1 MFEGVAGQARVKR
14 VLERA
19 LREDRL
25 SHAYLFA
32 GPEGL
37 GKLDLARELAVALV
51 TSCAGCGACDECERA
66 RRGLHPDLAVIEAEG
81 DQIRIEQID
90 ALVADLSLRPFSAAR
105 RVWVIPEC
113 ERLSYINDAAAN
125 KLLKSLEEPPAHV
138 HFLLVSDRVER
149 VKPTIV
155 SRCQVI
161 DLAPISEA
169 EVAEHLARVHGVSG
183 DEAATLARLARGS
196 VDRAARLAADAR
208 GPRRREQ
215 YLVQAARLVGG
226 PAGGPAG
233 GDGQTRRPGP
243 AFIALLEAE
252 TAAVGEEV
260 AARAAAEVAATEQAF
275 SDKRERER
283 RVKAVEA
290 RAKREQLRRRR
301 LAALDALDLLAS
313 WLRDLLALSCG
324 APATILNVDRRAS
337 LEESALAAPEVYRR
351 LLGIIAATRGDLY
364 LNIDQKLALQ
374 AMMVRFEEVTGA

>member
-32 GPEGL
+32 GQEGL
-37 GKLDLARELAVALV
+37 GKLDLARELGVALV
-51 TSCAGCGACDECERA
+51 VRCGGCGACDECARA
-66 RRGLHPDLAVIEAEG
+66 RRGLHPDLAVIEVEG
-81 DQIRIEQID
+81 EEIRIAQIKP
-90 ALVADLSLRPFSAAR
+90 LVADLALRPFTATR

-113 ERLSYINDAAAN
+113 ERLNDEAAN

-138 HFLLVSDRVER
+138 HFLLVSDRIER

-169 EVAEHLARVHGVSG
+169 DVAEHLVRVHGVAG

-226 PAGGPAG
+226 ASGGPAG
-233 GDGQTRRPGP
+233 GDGQTRRPGA

-252 TAAVGEEV
+252 SAAVGEEV
-260 AARAAAEVAATEQAF
+260 AARAAAEVVALEQLF

-283 RVKAVEA
+283 RIKAVET

-337 LEESALAAPEVYRR
+337 LDESVLAAPEVYRR
-351 LLGIIAATRGDLY
+351 LLGIVAATRGDLY

>member
-1 MFEGVAGQARVKR
+1 VFEAVAGQGRVKR

-32 GPEGL
+32 GQEGL
-37 GKLDLARELAVALV
+37 GKLDFARELGVALV
-51 TSCAGCGACDECERA
+51 TGCAGCGACDECARA
-66 RRGLHPDLAVIEAEG
+66 RRGLHPDLSVIEAEG
-81 DQIRIEQID
+81 DQIRLDQVEPLI
-90 ALVADLSLRPFSAAR
+90 ADLALRPFTATR

-113 ERLSYINDAAAN
+113 ERLKDEAAN

-138 HFLLVSDRVER
+138 HFLLVTDRLER

-161 DLAPISEA
+161 EFAPLSDA
-169 EVAEHLARVHGVSG
+169 EVAAHLARVHGVG
-183 DEAATLARLARGS
+183 PDDAATLARLARGS

-215 YLVQAARLVGG
+215 YLLQAARLVGG
-226 PAGGPAG
+226 AAAGSG
-233 GDGQTRRPGP
+233 GRADDARTRRPGS

-252 TAAVGEEV
+252 TAALGDEV
-260 AARAAAEVAATEQAF
+260 ASRAAAEAAELEQAL
-275 SDKRERER
+275 SDRRERER

-290 RAKREQLRRRR
+290 RARREAARLRR

-324 APATILNVDRRAS
+324 APATILNVDRRES

-351 LLGIIAATRGDLY
+351 LLGIVAATRGDLY

-374 AMMVRFEEVTGA
+374 AMVVRFEEVTGA

>member
-19 LREDRL
+19 LREGRL

-51 TSCAGCGACDECERA
+51 TGCAGCGACDECERA

-90 ALVADLSLRPFSAAR
+90 ALVADLALRPFAGAR

-113 ERLSYINDAAAN
+113 ERLNDAAAN

-161 DLAPISEA
+161 DLAPVSEA
-169 EVAEHLARVHGVSG
+169 EVAEHLARVHGVPG

-226 PAGGPAG
+226 AAGGPAG

-260 AARAAAEVAATEQAF
+260 AARVATEIAATEQAF

-290 RAKREQLRRRR
+290 RAKREQSRRRR

>member
-51 TSCAGCGACDECERA
+51 TGCAGCGACEECARA
-66 RRGLHPDLAVIEAEG
+66 RRGLHPDLSVIAAEG
-81 DQIRIEQID
+81 DQIRIEQVD
-90 ALVADLSLRPFSAAR
+90 ALVADLALRPFSAAR

-113 ERLSYINDAAAN
+113 ERLNDAAAN

-138 HFLLVSDRVER
+138 HFLLVSDRIER

-169 EVAEHLARVHGVSG
+169 DVAEHLVRVHGVAG

-226 PAGGPAG
+226 ASGGPAG
-233 GDGQTRRPGP
+233 GDGQTRRPGA

-252 TAAVGEEV
+252 SAAVGEEV
-260 AARAAAEVAATEQAF
+260 AARAAAEVVALEQLF

-283 RVKAVEA
+283 RVKAVET
-290 RAKREQLRRRR
+290 RAKRMGKATFSAELMLCTR
-301 LAALDALDLLAS
+301 LND
-313 WLRDLLALSCG
+313 WKIK
-324 APATILNVDRRAS
+324 PI
-337 LEESALAAPEVYRR
+337 
-351 LLGIIAATRGDLY
+351 
-364 LNIDQKLALQ
+364 
-374 AMMVRFEEVTGA
+374 F

>member
-1 MFEGVAGQARVKR
+1 VFEGVAGQARVKT

-19 LREDRL
+19 LREERL

-51 TSCAGCGACDECERA
+51 TGCAGCGACDECERA

-113 ERLSYINDAAAN
+113 ERLNDAAAN

-169 EVAEHLARVHGVSG
+169 EVAEHLARVHGVPG

-233 GDGQTRRPGP
+233 GDGQTRRPGQ

-260 AARAAAEVAATEQAF
+260 AARAAAEIAATEQAF

>member
-32 GPEGL
+32 GQEGL
-37 GKLDLARELAVALV
+37 GKLELARELGVALV
-51 TSCAGCGACDECERA
+51 APCGGCGACDECERA

-81 DQIRIEQID
+81 DEIRIGQIQTV
-90 ALVADLSLRPFSAAR
+90 VADLALRPFTATR

-113 ERLSYINDAAAN
+113 ERLNDPAAN

-169 EVAEHLARVHGVSG
+169 EVAEHLVRVHGVPG

-233 GDGQTRRPGP
+233 GEGQTRRPGP

-260 AARAAAEVAATEQAF
+260 AVRAAAEIAATEQAF

>member
-1 MFEGVAGQARVKR
+1 VFEGVAGQARVKR

-19 LREDRL
+19 LREGRL

-51 TSCAGCGACDECERA
+51 TGCAGCGACDECERA

-90 ALVADLSLRPFSAAR
+90 ALVADLALRPFAGAR

-113 ERLSYINDAAAN
+113 ERLNDAAAN

-161 DLAPISEA
+161 DLAPVSEA
-169 EVAEHLARVHGVSG
+169 EVAEHLARVHGVPG

-226 PAGGPAG
+226 AAGGPAG

-260 AARAAAEVAATEQAF
+260 AARVATEIAATEQAF

-290 RAKREQLRRRR
+290 RAKREQSRRRR

>member
-1 MFEGVAGQARVKR
+1 VFEGVAGQARVKR

-19 LREDRL
+19 FCEDRL

-51 TSCAGCGACDECERA
+51 TGCAGCGTCDECERA
-66 RRGLHPDLAVIEAEG
+66 RRGLHPDLSVIEAEG

-90 ALVADLSLRPFSAAR
+90 ALVADLSLRPFAAAR

-113 ERLSYINDAAAN
+113 ERLNDAAAN

-169 EVAEHLARVHGVSG
+169 EVAEHLVRVHGVAG

-226 PAGGPAG
+226 PAGG
-233 GDGQTRRPGP
+233 DGQTRRPGP

-260 AARAAAEVAATEQAF
+260 TARAAAEIAATEQAF

-313 WLRDLLALSCG
+313 WLRDLLALSCA

>member
-51 TSCAGCGACDECERA
+51 TGCAGCGTCDECERA

-81 DQIRIEQID
+81 DQIRIEQVD
-90 ALVADLSLRPFSAAR
+90 ALVADLSLRPFSASR

-113 ERLSYINDAAAN
+113 ERLNDAAAN

-161 DLAPISEA
+161 DLAPITEV
-169 EVAEHLARVHGVSG
+169 EVAEHLVRVHGVPG

-233 GDGQTRRPGP
+233 GDGRTRRPGP

-260 AARAAAEVAATEQAF
+260 AARAATEIAATEQAF

-290 RAKREQLRRRR
+290 RAKREQSRRRR